1 MTKKDAG
8 GRAPQASKPAQR
20 RRRSTDRGR
29 RDPEATR
36 RAILHAAAEE
46 FGEHGYANA
55 RVARI
60 AAAAGINHQLITYH
74 FGGKQGLYDA
84 LTEQWLD
91 GSTRLIEGSQPIAE
105 VTREFVQWA
114 CSDEAWTRTL
124 AREGLEGG
132 FPIGDERVARLIEI
146 VEKNRLRQKNGDWR
160 EDLDVGA
167 LTLAIFAAACA
178 PVTLPAFARA
188 FVGLDPA
195 SQTFWDYY
203 SEQLGRLTSA
213 LGPPP
218 RNETP
223 EQN

>member
-1 MTKKDAG
+1 MPGKAARSAKE
-8 GRAPQASKPAQR
+8 PKPTQR
-20 RRRSTDRGR
+20 RRRSTDRNR
-29 RDPEATR
+29 RDPERTR
-36 RAILHAAAEE
+36 KAILHAAAGE
-46 FGEHGYANA
+46 FGEHGYENA

-60 AAAAGINHQLITYH
+60 AAAAGVNHQLITYH

-84 LTEQWLD
+84 LTEDWLD
-91 GSTRLIEGSQPIAE
+91 GSARILGGPQPIAD

-114 CSDEAWTRTL
+114 HSDESWTRTL

-132 FPIGDERVARLIEI
+132 FPIGDSRVGRLIEM
-146 VEKNRLRQKNGDWR
+146 VEKNRLRQKQGEWR

-195 SQTFWDYY
+195 SQEFWDYY
-203 SEQLGRLTSA
+203 AEQLVRLTSA
-213 LGPPP
+213 LGPRPID
-218 RNETP
+218 ESQT
-223 EQN
+223 